1 MEAFFYLS
9 PQTSPQV
16 LFNSLDFGVFLVIV
30 FSMYWIIGSKRRVSQ
45 NILILVASYIFYGLW
60 DWRFLSLL
68 IGSSLIDFIAA
79 RYIAAANK
87 KGVRRFWLFFSLFW
101 NLGILFTFK
110 YLNFFLDG
118 FHSLFSTSLL
128 PGEFSIWN
136 VIIPVGLSFYTF
148 QTMSYSIDVYRNKCK
163 PTRNLLNFLC
173 YVSFFP
179 QLVAGP
185 IERSSFLLPQFE
197 KQRHFDITEAKE
209 GLRQILWGLFKKILV
224 ADKLGIA
231 VTMVFDNPEGYG
243 FISLCYAAILFS
255 FQVYC
260 DFSGYTD
267 IAIGTARLFG
277 FKLHINFRLPY
288 LAKSMT
294 QFWQRWHITL
304 TKWFTDYVYLPL
316 VKRNKKITTW
326 ARISALLIT
335 MTLVGL
341 WHGAN
346 WTFVCFGVFNGLLLA
361 MERIPM
367 GRSKKTLARILPAQP
382 RWFSLMYFFSLTS
395 ISSIFFRA
403 VNIDDAWLIL
413 KRIFTLA
420 KDPQLSLLIGVKIV
434 FLILMIAAELATRRK
449 EFPLQNLNAHLPRWM
464 RWTLYYIMIVLL
476 IRFYEPLKT
485 FIYFQF

>member
-1 MEAFFYLS
+1 M
-9 PQTSPQV
+9 
-16 LFNSLDFGVFLVIV
+16 LFNSLDFGLFLVIV
-30 FSMYWIIGSKRRVSQ
+30 FSMYWIIGAKHRVAQ
-45 NILILVASYIFYGLW
+45 NVLILLASYVFYGLW

-68 IGSSLIDFIAA
+68 IGSSLID
-79 RYIAAANK
+79 YIAAKFIHSTENTAK
-87 KGVRRFWLFFSLFW
+87 RKFWLIFSLFW
-101 NLGILFTFK
+101 NIGILFTFK
-110 YLNFFLDG
+110 YMNFFLDS
-118 FHSLFSTSLL
+118 FHRLFGSGLL
-128 PGEFSIWN
+128 PQEFSIWN

-148 QTMSYSIDVYRNKCK
+148 QTMSYSIDVYRRKLR
-163 PTRNLLNFLC
+163 PTNNLLNFLC

-185 IERSSFLLPQFE
+185 IERASFLLPQFE
-197 KQRHFDITEAKE
+197 KRRKFNLQDSKE

-231 VTMVFDNPEGYG
+231 VTMVFDNPDGYG
-243 FISLCYAAILFS
+243 FITLSYAAILFS

-277 FKLHINFRLPY
+277 FKLHINFRIPY

-316 VKRNKKITTW
+316 IRKYKKLGSW
-326 ARISALLIT
+326 SRIWALLIT
-335 MTLVGL
+335 MSLVGL

-346 WTFVCFGVFNGLLLA
+346 WTFICFGVFNGFMLV

-367 GRSKKTLARILPAQP
+367 GNTKRSLARILPTRS
-382 RWFSLMYFFSLTS
+382 RWITVVYFFALTS

-403 VNIDDAWLIL
+403 YNIGDAWIIL
-413 KRIFTLA
+413 KRIFTLTG
-420 KDPQLSLLIGVKIV
+420 DQELSLLIGVKIS
-434 FLILMIAAELATRRK
+434 FLVLLIVAELLTRHK
-449 EFPLQNLNAHLPRWM
+449 EFPLQQLEKRFSRPIRWVI
-464 RWTLYYIMIVLL
+464 YYVFVVLI